1 MFPPVTNPTQTNPD
15 YDAGNQ
21 RHVERRTKAS
31 KLRERQLAEAL
42 KWLMA
47 DPRGRLLMWER
58 LADSGV
64 YRSSFSP
71 NPELTAFREG
81 RRDMGLRDLGQIM
94 KLCPEQYTRMAAEAQ
109 SREPAR
115 DSARAPQTTDPQSP
129 DQDGESD
136 DGRDETDA

>member
-1 MFPPVTNPTQTNPD
+1 MFAPVNTPSTANND
-15 YDAGNQ
+15 YDAGNR

-58 LADSGV
+58 LGEAGV
-64 YRSSFSP
+64 FRSSFAPSS
-71 NPELTAFREG
+71 ELTAFREG

-94 KLCPEQYTRMAAEAQ
+94 RLCPEQYTRMAAEAQ
-109 SREPAR
+109 SRER
-115 DSARAPQTTDPQSP
+115 DGNRAPQSESAP
-129 DQDGESD
+129 DQDGEND
-136 DGRDETDA
+136 DGRDDAES